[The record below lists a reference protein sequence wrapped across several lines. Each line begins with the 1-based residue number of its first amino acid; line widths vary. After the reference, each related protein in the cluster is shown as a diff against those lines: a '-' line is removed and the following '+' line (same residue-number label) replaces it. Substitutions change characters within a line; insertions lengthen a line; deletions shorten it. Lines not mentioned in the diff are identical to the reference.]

1 MLTCS
6 TPPVLAAAKFDE
18 FNAACCCMT
27 RRLDASIVGAAVEPL
42 LAPPPGVKGTAN
54 TFGLKNSKALGPLMG
69 FGDGLFEGPLIELLH
84 FRTCPAEVQAPADMM
99 ADIVMPWCSSETSLK
114 RLASSADESRFRT
127 PAIWRWFANS
137 RSTSATSRQAASP
150 SAAVRPKRKS
160 KAPSIS
166 SAGAGDVGIDLHD
179 TNIRI
184 INIRKIRT
192 AAHARA
198 PTLRCAAAMAPDGRD
213 GGHTCEAP

>member
-137 RSTSATSRQAASP
+137 RSTSAASRQTASP

-166 SAGAGDVGIDLHD
+166 SAGAGDYVGIHD
-179 TNIRI
+179 TNIRTDGI
-184 INIRKIRT
+184 INIHKIRT

-198 PTLRCAAAMAPDGRD
+198 PAMRAAAMAPAFDFDRLFI
-213 GGHTCEAP
+213 A